1 MRRKS
6 EIESEIKE
14 KTQYWAN
21 AVEHA
26 KATKGTEWESVHLES
41 ARHFNQV
48 VMELVE
54 EAAKARY

>member
-1 MRRKS
+1 MRSRAD
-6 EIESEIKE
+6 IESEIKE

-26 KATKGTEWESVHLES
+26 KATKGTEWEEMHLES
-41 ARHFNQV
+41 ARRFNKT

-54 EAAKARY
+54 EAAQARY